1 MSTNRCYIKLSNPNT
16 TATDHESATAE
27 VRTILG
33 SAYGPE
39 FLFEYDTWTR
49 QMFIDYEVNE
59 TILPQSGWDAATKS
73 IDIILETQQ
82 DISGF
87 VDVFFTN
94 EFSVKV
100 KTAWE
105 DNGWTL
111 SEPEIKVE

>member
-16 TATDHESATAE
+16 TATDHESSTAQL
-27 VRTILG
+27 RTILG
-33 SAYGPE
+33 SAYGPD

-49 QMFIDYEVNE
+49 QMFIDYGISEV
-59 TILPQSGWDAATKS
+59 IVPDSGWDDTTKS